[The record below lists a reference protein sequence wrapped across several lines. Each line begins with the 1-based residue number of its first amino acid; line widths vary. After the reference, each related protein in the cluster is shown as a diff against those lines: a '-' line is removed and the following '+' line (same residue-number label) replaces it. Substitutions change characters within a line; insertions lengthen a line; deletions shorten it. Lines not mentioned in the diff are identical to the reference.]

1 MKPTVNVT
9 RSAYEKLKAR
19 ARREGITVAELIE
32 RLINVAL
39 DEEMRLS

>member
-1 MKPTVNVT
+1 MKSSVNVT
-9 RSAYEKLKAR
+9 KSVYDKLKAR

-39 DEEMRLS
+39 DEEARCS